1 MCERIAQRRSAQAL
15 AGAYRG
21 LVLTDGAPLL
31 ESEEIAPGETLA
43 VVHGNAAGAPK
54 LIATRWG
61 VSTPGTYRA
70 RPMTLARAESAATK
84 REFRDATRYRRAIV
98 PCEGWT
104 QWRRRIDARV
114 VPERYL
120 ARSTRG
126 ERALSLAALVW
137 WGNPDFAGAT
147 GVIVTAAPAPSIG
160 KVLDRQPLCLED
172 HEVSAWLD
180 PDRAFAD
187 IEAILAAS
195 GAREPGVTVVRADEA
210 RA

>member
-1 MCERIAQRRSAQAL
+1 MCERIAQRRSAGAL
-15 AGAYRG
+15 ACAYPG

-43 VVHGNAAGAPK
+43 VVHGNAAGAPR

-104 QWRRRIDARV
+104 QWRRRLDARV

-120 ARSTRG
+120 ARSTRN
-126 ERALSLAALVW
+126 ERPLNLAALVW

-160 KVLDRQPLCLED
+160 KALDRQPLCLED

-180 PDRAFAD
+180 PDRPFAD
-187 IEAILAAS
+187 IETILAAG
-195 GAREPGVTVVRADEA
+195 GAREPGVTLVRAEEA